1 MKKFNL
7 IDKCN
12 NDFNLNNGLLDIY
25 LKNYQKRKV
34 IIRKCANEIF

>member
-1 MKKFNL
+1 MEKGLMKKFNL

-25 LKNYQKRKV
+25 LKIKFKGEG
-34 IIRKCANEIF
+34 I